1 MVRIRAFVAICA
13 LLGSAL
19 IGLGALCLFTFL
31 RYQAPGQTGVLGL
44 GPTGHYLIAFLGCAL
59 VGWGG
64 SLLAALR
71 RPMLARGVATAT
83 ATALV
88 LSALYRMVAWI
99 VGDYAALGDV
109 LRVEVAIFLLLAL
122 ALVWLRPPKRALGGP

>member
-1 MVRIRAFVAICA
+1 MRAFVAIC
-13 LLGSAL
+13 GF
-19 IGLGALCLFTFL
+19 LGAAFVATGLLCLFAFL

-44 GPTGHYLIAFLGCAL
+44 GPIGHYLLAFLGCAL

-71 RPMLARGVATAT
+71 RPALARGVATAT
-83 ATALV
+83 AVGLV
-88 LSALYRMVAWI
+88 LSAAYRMLAWI

-109 LRVEVAIFLLLAL
+109 LRAEAAIFLLLAL
-122 ALVWLRPPKRALGGP
+122 ALVWLRPPKRALPEP